1 MVFLFSMEF
10 SFSVVLTDGQRPEWK
25 DLSPQA
31 CFPVTSSRQTGG
43 LLTGTD
49 SSAPVLR
56 TFAQNDTSAQND
68 TFARNDTGS
77 DDKEGVAVRA
87 ELVAFLQGGIVCL
100 HDILVSSESGH

>member
-1 MVFLFSMEF
+1 MVFLFSTEF

-31 CFPVTSSRQTGG
+31 CFPVTSSRQTRG
-43 LLTGTD
+43 LLTETD
-49 SSAPVLR
+49 SSAPVLW

-68 TFARNDTGS
+68 TGS
-77 DDKEGVAVRA
+77 DDEEGVAVRA

>member
-1 MVFLFSMEF
+1 MVFLFSTEF

-31 CFPVTSSRQTGG
+31 CFPVTSSRQTRG
-43 LLTGTD
+43 LLTETD

-56 TFAQNDTSAQND
+56 TFAQNDT
-68 TFARNDTGS
+68 GS
-77 DDKEGVAVRA
+77 DDEEGVAVRA

-100 HDILVSSESGH
+100 HDILVSSESGHRH